1 MFLSSAFR
9 RRRAEI
15 AKSRRKADEKPHG
28 DPGTQVHY
36 QQRQG
41 GGGVIIVNTDTHK
54 HRWNGMS
61 ENSRF

>member
-36 QQRQG
+36 QQGQG
-41 GGGVIIVNTDTHK
+41 GGGVIIVHTDTHK
-54 HRWNGMS
+54 HR
-61 ENSRF
+61 